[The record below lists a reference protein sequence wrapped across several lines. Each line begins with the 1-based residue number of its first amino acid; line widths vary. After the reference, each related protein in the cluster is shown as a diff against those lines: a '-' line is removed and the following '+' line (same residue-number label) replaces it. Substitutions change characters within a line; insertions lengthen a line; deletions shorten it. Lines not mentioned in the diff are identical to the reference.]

1 MSFASTP
8 NRRKRWY
15 HLLTIGQKKLMII
28 CTAMGLLLLAILS
41 VLGVY
46 GYRAM
51 QYDLS
56 LVGKGLNSSVLFDSS
71 NRPIAALADDSDA
84 FVSGDMLPKH
94 LVDAFVAREDETFF
108 EHDGIVLTSVLRSVI
123 RNIMSMRYEQGASTI
138 TMQLTRNV
146 FELSGKSMD
155 RKMLEAMLAL
165 RIEQNFDKMTILEQ
179 YLSRIYYGQNCY
191 GIKAA
196 ARHYFGK
203 SVQELNLV
211 ESATLAGLV
220 RAPSL
225 YNPVRSM
232 SKARVVK
239 AETLQR
245 MLECGMISQEQCNDA
260 TAAPIVLNR
269 VSAATESGSSY
280 AVMWSRRELEELGS
294 EIPEHAGGV
303 SVVSSLNLNIQQYV
317 EQSVEKAL
325 TAVEQPL
332 LYPDAWVAGMTPEM
346 AEAER
351 KAFAKLKRP
360 EALKVR
366 GENNDLKDLLQCCV
380 LVVDSRRN
388 HRGRILAMV
397 GGRSAVDGIDRWNGT
412 IRPGRASAPFLFC
425 CACMPGEGNT
435 HIVARSAEM
444 TGRRMGY
451 DVVRAFYD
459 SLNLPVEY
467 PSREQELYLY
477 NGLFQIR
484 RVDLARLLFS
494 LQNEGRGYRLSMVNH
509 IWNSNQQMIYQYEPE
524 KSPEYIRRE
533 GATAVSLL
541 PPFRVTEGEPITMN
555 ESLPEG
561 SGQWS
566 MIFRKSSV
574 CVFVWMGFD
583 DASLPVA
590 SDRDL
595 RVLLTRASSKLAREI
610 YDKSR
615 AELKDKQ
622 KAVAQSQDS
631 AS

>member
-1 MSFASTP
+1 M
-8 NRRKRWY
+8 
-15 HLLTIGQKKLMII
+15 
-28 CTAMGLLLLAILS
+28 
-41 VLGVY
+41 
-46 GYRAM
+46 
-51 QYDLS
+51 
-56 LVGKGLNSSVLFDSS
+56 
-71 NRPIAALADDSDA
+71 
-84 FVSGDMLPKH
+84 
-94 LVDAFVAREDETFF
+94 
-108 EHDGIVLTSVLRSVI
+108 
-123 RNIMSMRYEQGASTI
+123 
-138 TMQLTRNV
+138 
-146 FELSGKSMD
+146 
-155 RKMLEAMLAL
+155 
-165 RIEQNFDKMTILEQ
+165 
-179 YLSRIYYGQNCY
+179 
-191 GIKAA
+191 
-196 ARHYFGK
+196 
-203 SVQELNLV
+203 
-211 ESATLAGLV
+211 
-220 RAPSL
+220 
-225 YNPVRSM
+225 
-232 SKARVVK
+232 
-239 AETLQR
+239 
-245 MLECGMISQEQCNDA
+245 
-260 TAAPIVLNR
+260 
-269 VSAATESGSSY
+269 
-280 AVMWSRRELEELGS
+280 
-294 EIPEHAGGV
+294 
-303 SVVSSLNLNIQQYV
+303 
-317 EQSVEKAL
+317 
-325 TAVEQPL
+325 
-332 LYPDAWVAGMTPEM
+332 
-346 AEAER
+346 
-351 KAFAKLKRP
+351 
-360 EALKVR
+360 R